1 MKIKLC
7 AGLMLIGLM
16 SVGSASAQVF
26 FKENR
31 EFQINKACDAY
42 TSFKKQTGATELVKD
57 QAYTALGMNK
67 FPSGTQVFALVDNQ
81 RKWVALEC
89 GQFADGETTAG
100 HFKGNVANR
109 PTSEHLFAP
118 PTPPS
123 VPGTQHCL
131 PFFDDANNPVRVRV
145 GGNADITPPAPEIE
159 PFGHAVN
166 QVCGQAGKVVSR
178 EEFKEMMRENPQVLK
193 RLQAFTDNK
202 VYADR
207 PARDNAEDYLDDLA
221 DAWFN
226 VKAFDHIMCGEPKA
240 GGHIGGL
247 HFHGRYLQLQESGEA
262 CRLANHGRNEVIP
275 GVIYS
280 MGVRMKALNGGTA
293 KSPIKGYGLTLS
305 AEEIL
310 KVVTKSF
317 SQNPANGNRSQACLQ
332 PISDEEHSF
341 MTVFVRRSS
350 GIRTFYPDATPNPRD
365 STCRMPIRL

>member
-1 MKIKLC
+1 MKIKLSASLMLVGLLC
-7 AGLMLIGLM
+7 AG
-16 SVGSASAQVF
+16 SVSAQVL

-31 EFQINKACDAY
+31 AFTINETCDAY
-42 TSFKKQTGATELVKD
+42 TSFKKQTEAIALTKGKT
-57 QAYTALGMNK
+57 YTALGMNK
-67 FPSGTQVFALVDNQ
+67 FPNATHVFALVDNQ

-89 GQFADGETTAG
+89 GQFTDGTSTAT
-100 HFKGNVANR
+100 HFKGMADSHR
-109 PTSEHLFAP
+109 PSKLAS

-123 VPGTQHCL
+123 VPGTKHCL
-131 PFFDDANNPVRVRV
+131 PFFDDVNNPVSVKV
-145 GGNADITPPAPEIE
+145 GGKVDITPPAPEIE

-178 EEFKEMMRENPQVLK
+178 DEFKDMMHENPQVLK

-207 PARDNAEDYLDDLA
+207 PARDNIEDYLDDLTE
-221 DAWFN
+221 AWFN
-226 VKAFDHIMCGEPKA
+226 IKAFDHIMCGEPKA

-262 CRLANHGRNEVIP
+262 CRLANHTRNEVIP
-275 GVIYS
+275 GVVYS
-280 MGVRMKALNGGTA
+280 MGVRMNALDGGSA

-317 SQNPANGNRSQACLQ
+317 AENPASGERSQACLQ
-332 PISDEEHSF
+332 PVSDEEHSF
-341 MTVFVRRSS
+341 MTVFVRRSN

-365 STCRMPIRL
+365 PTCRMPIRL